1 MQYKR
6 KDRVRDQIKKEVSR
20 VVQSELKDPGIGF
33 VTITDVEL
41 SDDLRNAKIF
51 FSVLGDEQKK
61 KDSSQALQRAV
72 SFVQH
77 EIGRKM
83 RLKYTPKVK
92 FIYDHSLEKGAKIER
107 ALREL
112 HLKENSSTEESEG
125 SRERGKNDES

>member
-1 MQYKR
+1 MRYKR
-6 KDRVRDQIKKEVSR
+6 KDRVGDQIRKEVS
-20 VVQSELKDPGIGF
+20 QIIQGELKDPGIGF

-61 KDSSQALQRAV
+61 LDSSQALERAV

-83 RLKYTPKVK
+83 KLKYIPKIRFV
-92 FIYDHSLEKGAKIER
+92 YDHSLEEGARIEK
-107 ALREL
+107 ALQKLRLSESFL
-112 HLKENSSTEESEG
+112 SEKKES
-125 SRERGKNDES
+125 KNDS